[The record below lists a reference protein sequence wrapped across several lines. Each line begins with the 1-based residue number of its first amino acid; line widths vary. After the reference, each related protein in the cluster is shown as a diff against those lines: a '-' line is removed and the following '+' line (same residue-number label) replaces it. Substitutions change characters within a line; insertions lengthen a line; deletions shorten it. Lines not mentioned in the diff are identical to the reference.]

1 LHSAKL
7 SFGCN
12 SNPKLKGWVED
23 STKDLATGKGVDA
36 DHADT
41 QGGEAGRGLK
51 KGEKQKQKKSNFR
64 CCLTLSAE
72 RERQGEGKKT
82 PVWQKNLQL
91 N

>member
-1 LHSAKL
+1 LPLAK
-7 SFGCN
+7 
-12 SNPKLKGWVED
+12 EID
-23 STKDLATGKGVDA
+23 TDD
-36 DHADT
+36 ADT

-72 RERQGEGKKT
+72 RERERGKKLHSLA
-82 PVWQKNLQL
+82 KKLQL